1 MPAKFQRCV
10 KAVAKKKIPNVN
22 PYAICRVSTGFYGST
37 RHSKIKH
44 KVMKGGNK

>member
-10 KAVAKKKIPNVN
+10 KAVAKKSPKVN

-37 RHSKIKH
+37 RHSKVN
-44 KVMKGGNK
+44 KVKGGNNDKI